1 MRLYGPYVCCDCG
14 EIFDE
19 PHVYYET
26 HGFTDGLYETMS
38 CCPYCGG
45 DYEPY
50 EEETDEEVDEEE

>member
-1 MRLYGPYVCCDCG
+1 MYICCNCG
-14 EIFDE
+14 EIFDA
-19 PHVYYET
+19 PHVYYEP
-26 HGFTDGLYETMS
+26 HGFTDGLYERQS